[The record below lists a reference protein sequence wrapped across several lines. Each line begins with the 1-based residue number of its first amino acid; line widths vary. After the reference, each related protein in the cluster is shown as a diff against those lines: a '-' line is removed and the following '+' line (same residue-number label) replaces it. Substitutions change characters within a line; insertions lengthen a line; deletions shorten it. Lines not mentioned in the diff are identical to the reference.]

1 MQRYS
6 GGLQVPRKMTERFGG
21 LTTDALSQV
30 EVDLKYVYI
39 GESLE
44 LSFQGGEEE
53 TTGLFATI
61 DDEMTP
67 RRIRVMVWKY
77 QALALGDVTHA
88 GVGADVPINDLLVD
102 YMVRG
107 M

>member
-6 GGLQVPRKMTERFGG
+6 GGLQVPKKMTELFWG
-21 LTTDALSQV
+21 LTTNALSLI
-30 EVDLKYVYI
+30 EVDLKYAYI

-44 LSFQGGEEE
+44 FSFPGMEEE

-61 DDEMTP
+61 DSEMTP
-67 RRIRVMVWKY
+67 RRIRVMVRKY

-88 GVGADVPINDLLVD
+88 GVGADVPINDLVVD